1 MKNVT
6 KTSGIIGLILCGMLI
21 IVMIIYSPIELSLD
35 ICNIIFGAV
44 SGILL
49 CLVNCIITLSISKIS
64 ANYLYRKKT
73 NNIGC
78 YKIKY

>member
-1 MKNVT
+1 MN
-6 KTSGIIGLILCGMLI
+6 ILSVKSFFSSKKGK
-21 IVMIIYSPIELSLD
+21 
-35 ICNIIFGAV
+35 IIFGAV